1 MESKKPNELKK
12 ILILIRHGERADKPL
27 GKKKQKPKCGL
38 CDPELTENGTLQAF
52 KSADILL
59 KELSKLGIKNVDT
72 NLINIRSSPY
82 MRTLQ
87 TAVHL
92 IKGLKKSLKIS
103 NDQNQLNKIYID
115 YGLREQLKKKKNYEE
130 DFLNFLS
137 NDKFTE
143 VDKEFKNI
151 TFINEDKNIE
161 FSFDKEKT
169 IEIFKR
175 CRNYL
180 YEDLQ
185 QKINKKY
192 NDAKIFILITH
203 SGPMQLYLYNLN
215 YRSMVESDYLYC
227 GQFLFDISDGI
238 KNAKFLSKAILPEF
252 EKYRMYDFQYQDDID
267 GLNAYLDNLVYKYC
281 DK

>member
-1 MESKKPNELKK
+1 MESKHSTSLKK
-12 ILILIRHGERADKPL
+12 ILILIRHGERADQPL
-27 GKKKQKPKCGL
+27 GKEKHKPKCGI
-38 CDPELTENGTLQAF
+38 CDPELTENGVLQSF
-52 KSADILL
+52 KSANILL
-59 KELSKLGIKNVDT
+59 KELSKLGIKNLDT
-72 NLINIRSSPY
+72 NLVNIRSSPY

-92 IKGLKKSLKIS
+92 IKGIKNSLKIS

-137 NDKFTE
+137 NEKFTDL
-143 VDKEFKNI
+143 DKEFKNV
-151 TFINEDKNIE
+151 TFINEDKQNE

-180 YEDLQ
+180 YVDLQ

-215 YRSMVESDYLYC
+215 YRGMVESDYIYC
-227 GQFLFDISDGI
+227 GQFFFDISDGI

-267 GLNAYLDNLVYKYC
+267 ELNYYLDNLANKC
-281 DK
+281 